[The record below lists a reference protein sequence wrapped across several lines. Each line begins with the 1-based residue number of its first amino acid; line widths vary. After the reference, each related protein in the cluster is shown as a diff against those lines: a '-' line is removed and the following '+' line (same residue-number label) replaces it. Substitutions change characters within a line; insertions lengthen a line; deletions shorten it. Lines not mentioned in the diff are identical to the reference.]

1 MANKNQPRGLVPHG
15 RVLRVRPYIAGA
27 TIYARAAV
35 TLSADGFVDAAT
47 SGKLLGVALNY
58 ATVGQTVFVYDDPQ
72 QLFEIEGDTA
82 VAAADIGLNCTLN
95 AGTDST
101 TYKISGQ
108 TADIDGTMADTAT
121 LSFQI
126 LGHVPQSDNTV
137 NAANNDIIVRINAHQ
152 LQAVGQQGI

>member
-1 MANKNQPRGLVPHG
+1 M
-15 RVLRVRPYIAGA
+15 
-27 TIYARAAV
+27 
-35 TLSADGFVDAAT
+35 
-47 SGKLLGVALNY
+47 NY

-108 TADIDGTMADTAT
+108 TADIDGTMADTAA

-126 LGHVPQSDNTV
+126 LGIVPQSDNTI
-137 NAANNDIIVRINAHQ
+137 NAANNDIVVRINAHQ
-152 LQAVGQQGI
+152 LQAVGQTGI